1 LIVACKKNL
10 KTTIK
15 QELTIGLG
23 AYSPTKSVTGLQ
35 QVTLP
40 AFGLQKDGAHQS
52 CDAAAND
59 ECLCID

>member
-15 QELTIGLG
+15 QKLAICLG
-23 AYSPTKSVTGLQ
+23 TYSSTKSVTGFQ
-35 QVTLP
+35 QETLP
-40 AFGLQKDGAHQS
+40 AFRLQKDGAHQP

-59 ECLCID
+59 EGLRVE